1 MAASPITEVHMAR
14 QPIFDRK
21 MNVRAYELLYRAS
34 RSAASA
40 GQVDEPAALATMLVE
55 IGLDSL
61 VGGLPAFVNVPPALL
76 HSDALRLLPPAN
88 VVLELLENNKATDE
102 TLRSV
107 KDLKAMGYRLAFD
120 DFTFDESQLP
130 FLDHV
135 HIIKIDLLGVP
146 MDQLE
151 RKMELFQGRK
161 LTLLAEKIDS
171 EEQAVA
177 CVRMGFHL
185 FQGHFLSR
193 PSTMSKRTVS
203 LNRLALAQLMVKFLD
218 PDASLEEIEKLVA
231 SDVTFSYRL
240 LKLINSAS
248 VGVACKVESI
258 RQALMFLGVARV
270 RALAGLLVMTSMGGK
285 PRELFVNAMVRAR
298 MCEHLSRQW
307 RLKEPE
313 QYFTLGL
320 LSVLDALMD
329 MPMEDV
335 LRELPISDS
344 LRAALCGAESESEMA
359 RVLQCATGYE
369 RGDWDA
375 VEHAAAHEPGSSEA
389 YKEAVEWSAAIVQ
402 AEAA

>member
-1 MAASPITEVHMAR
+1 
-14 QPIFDRK
+14 
-21 MNVRAYELLYRAS
+21 
-34 RSAASA
+34 
-40 GQVDEPAALATMLVE
+40 VDEPSALATVLVE

-88 VVLELLENNKATDE
+88 VVLELLEHNRATDE
-102 TLRSV
+102 TLRSIQE
-107 KDLKAMGYRLAFD
+107 LKAMGYRLAFD
-120 DFTFDESQLP
+120 DFTFDECQLP

-135 HIIKIDLLGVP
+135 HIVKIDLLGVS
-146 MDQLE
+146 MDELA
-151 RKMELFQGRK
+151 RKMKVFQGRK
-161 LTLLAEKIDS
+161 LTLLAEKIDT
-171 EEQAVA
+171 EEQAAA
-177 CVRMGFHL
+177 CVRMGFDL

-193 PSTMSKRTVS
+193 PSTMSKRAAS
-203 LNRLALAQLMVKFLD
+203 LNRLALAQLMVRLLD
-218 PDASLEEIEKLVA
+218 PDASIEEIENLVG
-231 SDVTFSYRL
+231 SDVTFTYRL
-240 LKLINSAS
+240 LKLINSAA

-270 RALAGLLVMTSMGGK
+270 RALAGLLVMTTIGDK
-285 PRELFVNAMVRAR
+285 PQELFVNAMVRAR
-298 MCEHLSRQW
+298 MCERLSRQW
-307 RLKEPE
+307 SLKDPE

-335 LRELPISDS
+335 LRELPISDA

-375 VEHAAAHEPGSSEA
+375 VESAAGDEPGSCEA
-389 YKEAVEWSAAIVQ
+389 YKEAVEWSAAIAQ
-402 AEAA
+402 PMAA